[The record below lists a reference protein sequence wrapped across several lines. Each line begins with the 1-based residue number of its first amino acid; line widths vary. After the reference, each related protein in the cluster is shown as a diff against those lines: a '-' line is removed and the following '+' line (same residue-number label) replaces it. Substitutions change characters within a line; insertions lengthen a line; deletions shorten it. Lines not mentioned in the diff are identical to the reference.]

1 MFCKDSL
8 KKIQKDF
15 PKISY
20 ILTNE
25 DINTK
30 YTAQDCPDEII
41 NEQEGNAEDCEED
54 TRRSNKEIVV
64 VGISGK
70 ALESLT
76 KYKVDGFPKKRLK
89 YVNL

>member
-1 MFCKDSL
+1 M
-8 KKIQKDF
+8 
-15 PKISY
+15 
-20 ILTNE
+20 
-25 DINTK
+25 
-30 YTAQDCPDEII
+30 II

-54 TRRSNKEIVV
+54 ARRSNKEIVV

>member
-1 MFCKDSL
+1 M

-76 KYKVDGFPKKRLK
+76 KYKVDGFSPK
-89 YVNL
+89 N